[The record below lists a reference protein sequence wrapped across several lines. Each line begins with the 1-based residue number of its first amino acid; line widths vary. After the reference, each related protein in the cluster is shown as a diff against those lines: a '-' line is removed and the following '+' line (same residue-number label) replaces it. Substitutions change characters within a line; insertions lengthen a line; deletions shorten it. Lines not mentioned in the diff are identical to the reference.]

1 MSRQMSYNYREEL
14 KSIFQIYRIPLAA
27 QEEIEKLLKK
37 TQSRAR
43 YDSWSE
49 GYDDGYWQ
57 RDSE

>member
-1 MSRQMSYNYREEL
+1 MSYNYREEL